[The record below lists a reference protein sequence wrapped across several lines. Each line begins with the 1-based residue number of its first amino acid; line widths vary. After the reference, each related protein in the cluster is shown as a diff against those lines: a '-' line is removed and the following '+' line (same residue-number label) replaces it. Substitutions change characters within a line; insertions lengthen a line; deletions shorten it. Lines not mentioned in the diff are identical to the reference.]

1 MILLQLFLVFL
12 QVGALSFG
20 GGYAA
25 MSLIHQQTVEKF
37 GWLTETVY
45 ADLVTLSEMTPGP
58 VAINAA
64 SFVGMR
70 MGGIPGALSATL
82 GYIVAPCLIGVLV
95 ERLYR
100 RYGEMPLFRSTLD
113 GIRPAVAGLIASV
126 GFGLVKN
133 ALLPGGIFD
142 AKSTL
147 AAAVLFLAA
156 FFVLRRFRVSPVPV
170 ILSGGVLGIAAMLCG
185 II

>member
-1 MILLQLFLVFL
+1 MILLELFLCFL
-12 QVGALSFG
+12 LVGALSFG

-25 MSLIHQQTVEKF
+25 MSLIHQQTVERF

-70 MGGIPGALSATL
+70 MGGVPGALCATL
-82 GYIVAPCLIGVLV
+82 GYIVCPCLIALLL
-95 ERLYR
+95 ERLFS

-113 GIRPAVAGLIASV
+113 GIRPAVAGLIAAV
-126 GFGLVKN
+126 AFGLVKN
-133 ALLPGGIFD
+133 ALLPGG
-142 AKSTL
+142 ALVLKQTL
-147 AAAVLFLAA
+147 PAALLFAAALVA
-156 FFVLRRFRVSPVPV
+156 LRRFKVSPVPV
-170 ILSGGVLGIAAMLCG
+170 ILSGGVLGIVAMVCG